1 MRYRWFRAGDL
12 NGFFALM
19 FDNVANLVIL
29 ASVLIRA
36 FGFPAG
42 VVIAISKYFVPADA
56 TGPLR

>member
-1 MRYRWFRAGDL
+1 
-12 NGFFALM
+12 
-19 FDNVANLVIL
+19 
-29 ASVLIRA
+29 VLIRA